1 MKKLKVIVCGSTF
14 GQLYLKAL
22 RSSPEKFQLIGI
34 LGTGSD
40 RTLRCA
46 EEYNIKVYKSI
57 DEVPDDIDLACVAVR
72 TAAFGGNGTEIALQL
87 LEKGINV
94 IQEHPSHPKDMEMC
108 YRVARKKR
116 LVYNIGNLYPHLGDV
131 QRFIKCA
138 KYLNN
143 EDRLLYV
150 DTVFS
155 SQVSYPLIKIL
166 QLAMPS
172 IQGWEP
178 QKHVE
183 GGKVFQVMNGR
194 LGGIPIC
201 MQMNNEVVP
210 RDANNYMHLLHKI
223 TFFYTGGHLTLEDT
237 FGPVIWHPRMFIP
250 IQTALAGTL
259 NIRFPDN
266 VYQNTGY
273 ILSNRNQNKTFEHIL
288 TAVWPEAILQDLYH
302 VYAQIEKGIVDMQTN
317 QREILCSKQ
326 WNQIT
331 KDFGYSQIIPEQ
343 YMTNISVEELK
354 HSCEGKENNE

>member
-1 MKKLKVIVCGSTF
+1 MARIISIVNQKG
-14 GQLYLKAL
+14 
-22 RSSPEKFQLIGI
+22 
-34 LGTGSD
+34 GTG
-40 RTLRCA
+40 
-46 EEYNIKVYKSI
+46 KSACTAN
-57 DEVPDDIDLACVAVR
+57 LAV
-72 TAAFGGNGTEIALQL
+72 G
-87 LEKGINV
+87 
-94 IQEHPSHPKDMEMC
+94 
-108 YRVARKKR
+108 
-116 LVYNIGNLYPHLGDV
+116 
-131 QRFIKCA
+131 
-138 KYLNN
+138 
-143 EDRLLYV
+143 
-150 DTVFS
+150 
-155 SQVSYPLIKIL
+155 
-166 QLAMPS
+166 LA
-172 IQGWEP
+172 
-178 QKHVE
+178 QK
-183 GGKVFQVMNGR
+183 NGR

-343 YMTNISVEELK
+343 YMTISWRINCL
-354 HSCEGKENNE
+354 CE

>member
-1 MKKLKVIVCGSTF
+1 M
-14 GQLYLKAL
+14 
-22 RSSPEKFQLIGI
+22 
-34 LGTGSD
+34 
-40 RTLRCA
+40 
-46 EEYNIKVYKSI
+46 
-57 DEVPDDIDLACVAVR
+57 
-72 TAAFGGNGTEIALQL
+72 
-87 LEKGINV
+87 
-94 IQEHPSHPKDMEMC
+94 
-108 YRVARKKR
+108 
-116 LVYNIGNLYPHLGDV
+116 
-131 QRFIKCA
+131 
-138 KYLNN
+138 
-143 EDRLLYV
+143 YV

>member
-116 LVYNIGNLYPHLGDV
+116 LVYHIGNLYPHLGDV

-172 IQGWEP
+172 I
-178 QKHVE
+178 
-183 GGKVFQVMNGR
+183 
-194 LGGIPIC
+194 
-201 MQMNNEVVP
+201 
-210 RDANNYMHLLHKI
+210 
-223 TFFYTGGHLTLEDT
+223 
-237 FGPVIWHPRMFIP
+237 RMFIP

>member
-116 LVYNIGNLYPHLGDV
+116 LVYHIGNLYPHLGDV

-266 VYQNTGY
+266 VYQNTG
-273 ILSNRNQNKTFEHIL
+273 
-288 TAVWPEAILQDLYH
+288 
-302 VYAQIEKGIVDMQTN
+302 
-317 QREILCSKQ
+317 
-326 WNQIT
+326 
-331 KDFGYSQIIPEQ
+331 
-343 YMTNISVEELK
+343 
-354 HSCEGKENNE
+354 

>member
-1 MKKLKVIVCGSTF
+1 
-14 GQLYLKAL
+14 
-22 RSSPEKFQLIGI
+22 
-34 LGTGSD
+34 
-40 RTLRCA
+40 
-46 EEYNIKVYKSI
+46 
-57 DEVPDDIDLACVAVR
+57 
-72 TAAFGGNGTEIALQL
+72 
-87 LEKGINV
+87 
-94 IQEHPSHPKDMEMC
+94 
-108 YRVARKKR
+108 
-116 LVYNIGNLYPHLGDV
+116 
-131 QRFIKCA
+131 
-138 KYLNN
+138 
-143 EDRLLYV
+143 
-150 DTVFS
+150 
-155 SQVSYPLIKIL
+155 
-166 QLAMPS
+166 
-172 IQGWEP
+172 
-178 QKHVE
+178 
-183 GGKVFQVMNGR
+183 
-194 LGGIPIC
+194 
-201 MQMNNEVVP
+201 MNNEVVP